1 MVTQFQKL
9 ALHQDTDFASGSPV
23 TTGKKK
29 SEINSISAVVY
40 IQVKVMESPRKEK
53 KIISM
58 NG

>member
-40 IQVKVMESPRKEK
+40 IQVVKVMESPRKE
-53 KIISM
+53 
-58 NG
+58 